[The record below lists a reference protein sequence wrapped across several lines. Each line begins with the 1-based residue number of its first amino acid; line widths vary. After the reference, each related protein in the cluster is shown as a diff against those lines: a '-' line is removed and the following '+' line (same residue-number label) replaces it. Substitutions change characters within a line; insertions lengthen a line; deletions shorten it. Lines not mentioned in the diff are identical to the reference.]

1 MIEDIE
7 NERYPHDIQI
17 VRVLQG
23 KGDDDNPYAED
34 DAPVVDAEDVLY
46 EGIGRI
52 YTDTTTTGDANVDEN
67 KRKTSIPVRYDE
79 WSNDDFPLDGDLIR
93 CTIGSHT
100 EEGIV
105 KDCEADNN
113 HTIVYWSLRRV

>member
-7 NERYPHDIQI
+7 NERYPHDITV

-23 KGDDDNPYAED
+23 KGDENNPFAED
-34 DAPVVDAEDVLY
+34 EAPVVDAEDVLY
-46 EGIGRI
+46 DGIGRV

-67 KRKTSIPVRYDE
+67 KRKASIPVRYDE
-79 WSNDDFPLDGDLIR
+79 WSEYDFPLDGDVIR
-93 CTIGSHT
+93 CTIGNHT
-100 EEGIV
+100 EEGVV
-105 KDCEADNN
+105 KDCESDNN